1 MDEKQLR
8 QHLAE
13 TTAYIEQHRAR
24 VSPGGYVMRDMPGAS
39 NGFGPK
45 APLND
50 GAVILADEEG
60 GTIGRLARYCQEQ
73 GTIPRFPLK
82 GFWWVKGRCLGLKSG
97 DDLRELR
104 AVIGQLKLYAAEIVA
119 TEGVGPY
126 LRAMA
131 DIRHVS
137 QEMFPNE
144 DENWLTMDEAMDYTG
159 RKKSTIYEWLDSGGI
174 PTLDDRWGLMISK
187 SHLQIK
193 MALVHANMLRRMNTV
208 NGSRWGTGEDSAG

>member
-144 DENWLTMDEAMDYTG
+144 RMEWLTMEQAAKFTG
-159 RKKSTIYEWLDSGGI
+159 RNPETIRKWIAAGGI
-174 PTLDDRWGLMISK
+174 PTLDDRWGFMVSRE
-187 SHLQIK
+187 HLNIR
-193 MALVHANMLRRMNTV
+193 MAIAYANRLRGARMAREKRN
-208 NGSRWGTGEDSAG
+208 NKAA